1 LILDDQFMKD
11 AIVRINELQQNMVD
25 KSKEIDGAEEYIA
38 KKLELYDKSEELSY
52 SSESIRLEEEKLS
65 NEFFNTSKKL

>member
-1 LILDDQFMKD
+1 
-11 AIVRINELQQNMVD
+11 MVD
-25 KSKEIDGAEEYIA
+25 KSKKIDGAEEYIA